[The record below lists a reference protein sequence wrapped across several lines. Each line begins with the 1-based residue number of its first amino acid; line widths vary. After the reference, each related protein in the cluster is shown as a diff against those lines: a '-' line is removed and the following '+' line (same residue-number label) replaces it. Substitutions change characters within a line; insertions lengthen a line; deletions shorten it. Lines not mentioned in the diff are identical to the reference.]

1 MATQQQTLTGAEE
14 KKRKQQLDADNKRTA
29 KYKMKIYLRDYAELD
44 GLHELLDIIKE
55 RRQKLTAK

>member
-1 MATQQQTLTGAEE
+1 MATHQQTLTRAEE
-14 KKRKQQLDADNKRTA
+14 KKRKQQLDADNKRTS

-55 RRQKLTAK
+55 RRRKLTAR

>member
-1 MATQQQTLTGAEE
+1 MTTKQPRLTRAEKE
-14 KKRKQQLDADNKRTA
+14 KRKQQLDADNKRAA